1 MDRIFPAAPPNGA
14 DAEAVWV
21 PTALLPRCDV
31 GQSAT
36 DASHINARYHV
47 EDKTV
52 HVHYPFGDDGMIRS
66 LVFDRWGDPDNTG
79 TWGLR
84 RFGGEIT
91 GCATFDGMTIPG
103 SGRLG
108 WHYGTDRWSEGEF
121 FRYHVTDLRFIH
133 S

>member
-1 MDRIFPAAPPNGA
+1 L
-14 DAEAVWV
+14 W
-21 PTALLPRCDV
+21 
-31 GQSAT
+31 SAT
-36 DASHINARYHV
+36 DASHINACDHV

-121 FRYHVTDLRFIH
+121 FRYHITDLRFIH